1 MTTLNIPL
9 SEDQRRLLNE
19 RAIKSG
25 CADSVEYVR
34 RLIDEAIEREEV
46 EEQLAEG
53 LASGTLGNMTDAD
66 WQDIEREMERRVAER
81 RGK

>member
-1 MTTLNIPL
+1 MTTLSIPL
-9 SEDQRRLLNE
+9 SEDQRRLLSE

-34 RLIDEAIEREEV
+34 RLIEEAIEREDV

-53 LASGTLGNMTDAD
+53 LASGTLGNMTDED
-66 WQDIEREMERRVAER
+66 WDRIEREMERRVVER
-81 RGK
+81 ATE